1 MSCGLISLD
10 DVKTLNGIAASDV
23 SQDAAL
29 RLFITAV
36 TARIQTFCGR
46 TFAAADYTEY
56 LCGTGDKYI
65 ALKQRPIN
73 SVASVYQDDLAVW
86 GQGTDNF
93 AVGTLLT
100 AGTDYAI
107 VKDGTDGL
115 SRCGML
121 YRCTGVWTKFDAWQ
135 PGIIEPL
142 TYPMTGNVKVTYN
155 AGFSTIP
162 ADLQL
167 AAATLVAQARRI
179 VQYGGPV
186 QSENWEAYGYTIAQA
201 AQTVM
206 GSLPPDVASIL
217 SFYRNI
223 AVG

>member
-1 MSCGLISLD
+1 MSCGLISLSD
-10 DVKTLNGIAASDV
+10 LKVLNGLAESDV

-29 RLFITAV
+29 KLFITAV

-73 SVASVYQDDLAVW
+73 TVASVYQDDLAVW

-93 AVGTLLT
+93 AAGTLLT

-142 TYPMTGNVKVTYN
+142 TYPMYGNIRAVYN
-155 AGFSTIP
+155 AGYATIP

-167 AAATLVAQARRI
+167 AAATLIAQARRI
-179 VQYGGPV
+179 VQYGGPLT
-186 QSENWEAYGYTIAQA
+186 SESFVAYSYQIAQA
-201 AQTVM
+201 SQTVM
-206 GSLPPDVASIL
+206 GGMPNEVASIL
-217 SFYRNI
+217 SAYRNI
-223 AVG
+223 AVY